1 MTFHPAVIDGGARGV
16 KGGGLTE
23 ATRAVGSGDE
33 CSSIL
38 GHIRCRLWNRRSIA
52 FATCR
57 ERLDNGHRIVA
68 SSNLDLVVGNDRSG
82 YSLHLGD

>member
-1 MTFHPAVIDGGARGV
+1 M
-16 KGGGLTE
+16 
-23 ATRAVGSGDE
+23 AVGSGDE

-52 FATCR
+52 SATCR
-57 ERLDNGHRIVA
+57 KRLDNGHRIVA
-68 SSNLDLVVGNDRSG
+68 SSNLGFVVGNDRSV